1 MPREILRLIQSAGLP
16 SPIVTLNRDLYSI
29 FCLYFPRKSGHIF
42 LVVGYVKQVVFE
54 LFWRLIIE

>member
-1 MPREILRLIQSAGLP
+1 MKMDPGVRFTASPLPLIS
-16 SPIVTLNRDLYSI
+16 
-29 FCLYFPRKSGHIF
+29 LYFPRKSGHIF